1 MKLKLKDILPNPY
14 RDLKLNPLD
23 EEKITSLI
31 DSINA
36 TGFWENV
43 VVRKNT
49 DGNYEL
55 AYGHNRLEAAIRADI
70 EEADFIVKDFSE
82 AEMIQVMDSEN
93 RETYGASPLTLIESV
108 KAVVKALA
116 KGTIGPFA
124 VDPKVRKDTIRY
136 APSFV
141 SGDVGL
147 SSPQIPYTALH
158 IAEFLGRTRVKER
171 VKGRPEEISRK
182 PEDAIIAALNYLQL
196 QEKGRVSEDVPLI
209 TDTGG
214 GVRHITVNELL
225 KRTTAMKKDYERT
238 EKTEAQRRKE
248 EAELHAERVRLENEE
263 KERKRKEREEY
274 DESVR
279 LEAKAKAEKRKEEIA
294 KIKAERK
301 AAEEQQEADQFEYQ
315 RKKLELEEKVKEAK
329 RVAEEQRKVDEYAPI
344 RREVARILG
353 RMEQTKVGLVE
364 EIKALARKPLSLKDR
379 ELLWEKAAEL
389 EAWYGE
395 WVKAQFVDPSSFTP
409 KRKKGAR
416 R

>member
-1 MKLKLKDILPNPY
+1 MLKMVPLSNIKDNPY
-14 RDLKLNPLD
+14 RDKVRNPIDPERVETLAESIDTTKEFWRGVYGRELEDGTVQLAFGHHRLDAARTVGLKEIPIEL
-23 EEKITSLI
+23 EEFTDGQMLMWM
-31 DSINA
+31 A
-36 TGFWENV
+36 RENV
-43 VVRKNT
+43 RGEQPVVR
-49 DGNYEL
+49 
-55 AYGHNRLEAAIRADI
+55 EAVA
-70 EEADFIVKDFSE
+70 
-82 AEMIQVMDSEN
+82 
-93 RETYGASPLTLIESV
+93 
-108 KAVVKALA
+108 AVVRALA
-116 KGTIGPFA
+116 EGKIALEP
-124 VDPKVRKDTIRY
+124 VDPKTRKELIRY

-141 SGDVGL
+141 PSGA
-147 SSPQIPYTALH
+147 SSPATGDHPYTIDAV
-158 IAEFLGRTRVKER
+158 ARFLGYVKRSTNRAKDSVVAAFGFLELEQR
-171 VKGRPEEISRK
+171 NLIDTKAVSNLSAAQVIQMVADVKDRE
-182 PEDAIIAALNYLQL
+182 
-196 QEKGRVSEDVPLI
+196 
-209 TDTGG
+209 
-214 GVRHITVNELL
+214 VRG
-225 KRTTAMKKDYERT
+225 KERT
-238 EKTEAQRRKE
+238 EREQKRQT
-248 EAELHAERVRLENEE
+248 ELHAERVRLENEE